1 MALTNN
7 PNKTKTIEKAWNRE
21 ISKRWAKF
29 TAAVEEIP
37 LGSII
42 TNITDP
48 EQAEIDR
55 FLETYEFL
63 ANLILL
69 GTDGGE
75 WQNKYQT
82 LAYERSA
89 QRAINDSRSLF
100 TTEELE
106 VIFLFSVS
114 VAGVLLM
121 PANRNELN
129 FLHIRANDALRG
141 WIQGL
146 IKDTKSII
154 HDNHGKLSKNELIK
168 LLKDRIGFSE
178 SKARMI
184 ATTEITQAA
193 QRASTVQA
201 QALEDALG
209 ETVKLRW
216 ITQNDIK
223 VRHLHAG
230 WHGLKF
236 TPEQAEVNINIS
248 PWNCRCGLKPV
259 VESRDTK
266 KVNKRFKKERKILL
280 ARQGQRVG

>member
-7 PNKTKTIEKAWNRE
+7 PNRTKTIEKAWNRE
-21 ISKRWAKF
+21 ISKRWSRF
-29 TAAVEEIP
+29 FSAVKKIP
-37 LGSII
+37 LSSIT

-69 GTDGGE
+69 GDDRGS

-82 LAYERSA
+82 QAYERSL
-89 QRAINDSRSLF
+89 QRAIAESKSLF

-114 VAGVLLM
+114 TVGVLLM
-121 PANRNELN
+121 PSHRNELN
-129 FLHIRANDALRG
+129 FLHIRANDALTG
-141 WIQGL
+141 WVQGL
-146 IKDTKSII
+146 IKDTRSII
-154 HDNHGKLSKNELIK
+154 HDNHGKLSRDKLIA
-168 LLKDRIGFSE
+168 LLKDRIGFSA
-178 SKARMI
+178 SSARRI

-193 QRASTVQA
+193 QRATTLQA
-201 QALEDALG
+201 QELEASLD
-209 ETVKLRW
+209 ESVKVRW
-216 ITQNDIK
+216 ITRNDSV

-248 PWNCRCGLKPV
+248 PWNCRCGLKVV
-259 VESRDTK
+259 VESKDTK
-266 KVNKRFKKERKILL
+266 KVNKQFKKEREMLL

>member
-154 HDNHGKLSKNELIK
+154 HDNHGKLSKNELIN